1 MNKTRWAFRFV
12 CAMAVLGGASLV
24 RADETGTL
32 IRATA
37 LLQSPNSDAT
47 ALAQLPEQAQLR
59 ILNRQGAW
67 LQVKPVGG
75 STTATGWVK
84 LLSVRTAPGSG
95 AGDTGVGALFN
106 VARSGSTGSAV
117 ATGVRGLSKVQV
129 QNAVPNF
136 NELAKLNGFTT
147 SAADANAFAATPPP
161 LRAQQ
166 VTYVNADGGA
176 Q

>member
-1 MNKTRWAFRFV
+1 MNRTRWLHVGVILGAL
-12 CAMAVLGGASLV
+12 LGGATLV

-32 IRATA
+32 IRASA
-37 LLQSPNSDAT
+37 LLQSPASDA
-47 ALAQLPEQAQLR
+47 AVLAQLPEQAQLR

-67 LQVKPVGG
+67 LQVVPVNAGT
-75 STTATGWVK
+75 SVSGWVK

-106 VARSGSTGSAV
+106 VARGGSTGSAV

-136 NELAKLNGFTT
+136 NELAKLNAYL
-147 SAADANAFAATPPP
+147 SSPADAQAFAQTPPP
-161 LRAQQ
+161 LRAQS
-166 VTYVNADGGA
+166 VAYVKADGGA

>member
-1 MNKTRWAFRFV
+1 MNRTRYRWIWGA
-12 CAMAVLGGASLV
+12 ALALAASAVTVNAE
-24 RADETGTL
+24 ETGTL
-32 IRATA
+32 VRATP
-37 LLQSPNSDAT
+37 LLATPTADAT
-47 ALAQLPEQAQLR
+47 AVAQLPDQAQVR

-67 LQVKPVGG
+67 LQIKPVGG
-75 STTATGWVK
+75 SSSATGWVK

-106 VARSGSTGSAV
+106 VARTGSTGSAV

-136 NELAKLNGFTT
+136 SELAKLNAFTAS
-147 SAADANAFAATPPP
+147 SAEANTFAASPPP
-161 LRAQQ
+161 LRSQP
-166 VTYVNADGGA
+166 VPYVNADGGA